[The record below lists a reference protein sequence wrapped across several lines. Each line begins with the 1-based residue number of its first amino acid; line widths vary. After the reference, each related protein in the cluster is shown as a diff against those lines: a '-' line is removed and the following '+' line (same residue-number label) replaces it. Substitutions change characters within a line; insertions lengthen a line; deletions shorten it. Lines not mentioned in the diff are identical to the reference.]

1 MEQEHAGVQ
10 GFRVSDQGEA
20 SGLPLHRRSEHL
32 LGDSVH
38 EEVEVGIQTHIRAA
52 SRGQCHPEAGG
63 VNSEPQ
69 HGLLG
74 LETPGLVEKEA
85 GWRGGIR
92 RGDIDCLPCLLPGP
106 HRSCLEAPNMSFG
119 VQAQQF
125 AVDFAV
131 IRPLGVPLTA
141 QPVLGDLLQ
150 LSHALAEHL
159 EGGDQSSVSVCE
171 DFGRGLCDRSG
182 VHGGC
187 WV

>member
-1 MEQEHAGVQ
+1 
-10 GFRVSDQGEA
+10 
-20 SGLPLHRRSEHL
+20 
-32 LGDSVH
+32 
-38 EEVEVGIQTHIRAA
+38 
-52 SRGQCHPEAGG
+52 
-63 VNSEPQ
+63 
-69 HGLLG
+69 
-74 LETPGLVEKEA
+74 
-85 GWRGGIR
+85 
-92 RGDIDCLPCLLPGP
+92 
-106 HRSCLEAPNMSFG
+106 MSFG

-150 LSHALAEHL
+150 LFHALAEHL